1 MKPLIF
7 FVFAACLACSCSN
20 KTPDNKSKKTKQ
32 GETNTTTES
41 KTGLKIKDKIAGDWQ
56 LVSVSGVKLTASEK
70 TAVFTINADGSGFS
84 GNKEAKMQWSL
95 TEEDGK
101 SYLIIK
107 SEDDDRELLEIKSIE
122 DNKLVMLEKREG
134 KINELIL
141 IRKLP

>member
-1 MKPLIF
+1 MKTLF
-7 FVFAACLACSCSN
+7 LFVFAACLACSCSN
-20 KTPDNKSKKTKQ
+20 KTPENKSKKTKQ
-32 GETNTTTES
+32 GETNPTTES

-56 LVSVSGVKLTASEK
+56 LLSVSGVKLTASEK

>member
-1 MKPLIF
+1 
-7 FVFAACLACSCSN
+7 
-20 KTPDNKSKKTKQ
+20 
-32 GETNTTTES
+32 
-41 KTGLKIKDKIAGDWQ
+41 
-56 LVSVSGVKLTASEK
+56 
-70 TAVFTINADGSGFS
+70 
-84 GNKEAKMQWSL
+84 MQWSL

-107 SEDDDRELLEIKSIE
+107 SEDDNRELIEIKSIE